1 MVIKRLSIAL
11 KNVESWPK
19 KLHQFF
25 LGYIPTLGQ
34 VQYHLKMNLTPISL
48 RSWLASLTK
57 KYLPLQY
64 YTCTEVQ
71 AGTTSCSKLTGR
83 TSIILFQYIVSVL
96 KQKEL
101 IIQKRKK
108 VKGAFIQFIALS
120 ILTSDTVDSFL
131 EVAKNKLSDFL

>member
-1 MVIKRLSIAL
+1 MIFEINLIFLIKPFFQHDQKWSKKHNFCGGWESDFMVIKRLSIAL
-11 KNVESWPK
+11 KKVESWPK

-101 IIQKRKK
+101 II
-108 VKGAFIQFIALS
+108 
-120 ILTSDTVDSFL
+120 
-131 EVAKNKLSDFL
+131 